1 MSYQLSQSVKDTLII
16 ANICSYFKED
26 NGIGMSEEF
35 QKHAFDIF
43 ARERNTTESHVE
55 GTGLGLAITKRLID
69 MLGGTIEIQSKV
81 GTGTRITVR
90 LPHRIGKAPSENTA
104 NTDYPTEFKCRN
116 SQ

>member
-1 MSYQLSQSVKDTLII
+1 
-16 ANICSYFKED
+16 
-26 NGIGMSEEF
+26 MSEEF

-90 LPHRIGKAPSENTA
+90 LPHRIGKSPVRKYCKYRLSNGI
-104 NTDYPTEFKCRN
+104 
-116 SQ
+116 